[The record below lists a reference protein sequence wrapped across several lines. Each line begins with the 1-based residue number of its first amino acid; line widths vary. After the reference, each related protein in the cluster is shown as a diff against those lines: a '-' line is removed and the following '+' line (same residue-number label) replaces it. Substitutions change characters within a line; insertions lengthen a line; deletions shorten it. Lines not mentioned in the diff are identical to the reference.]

1 MDTTK
6 LQNKLLSAAR
16 MSPVD
21 DRVPYAFEKRVLAA
35 LAGRPPQDGWTWWSA
50 CLWRAVA
57 PCLAITLLLGVWAI
71 YSSAD
76 SRSTEG
82 LAGDLESTVMAAV
95 DSDGASW

>member
-16 MSPVD
+16 KSLVD
-21 DRVPYAFEKRVLAA
+21 DRVPYAFEKRVMAA
-35 LAGRPPQDGWTWWSA
+35 LSGRQSEDGWTWWAS

-57 PCLAITLLLGVWAI
+57 PCMVITLLLGAWVV
-71 YSSAD
+71 YSAAD
-76 SRSTEG
+76 SRSADG

-95 DSDGASW
+95 DSDGGSW